1 MSVTELPV
9 ADALFPG
16 FRLLDVQ
23 TSGARIRVRTGG
35 EGPPLLL
42 LHGYP
47 QTHIMW
53 RRVAPLLAGRF
64 TLICPDLR
72 GYGDSGKPPST
83 ADHAPYAKRAMAQD
97 MAEVMN

>member
-1 MSVTELPV
+1 MSLVELPV
-9 ADALFPG
+9 ADDLFPG
-16 FRLLDVQ
+16 FRLLDVA

-35 EGPPLLL
+35 EGAPLLL

-53 RRVAPLLAGRF
+53 RKIVPALAERF

-72 GYGDSGKPPST
+72 GYGDSEKPPSA
-83 ADHAPYAKRAMAQD
+83 ADHAPYQSAPRRRIWPRS
-97 MAEVMN
+97 